1 MKDGMSTESFVG
13 TDITATNLSGTN
25 AAFGSSTIDTTEI
38 QDAAVTSA
46 KLADDSVVTAK
57 ISGLSVTDA
66 KLAVDSVVTAKISG
80 LAVSTA
86 KIAAEAVTVPK
97 QAFVGTGSPTVWGN
111 GMQFGVGTLGAGS
124 DVWIVYGTPFKAAP
138 VFVATS
144 KNDSAINI
152 LGAGSGTNQGIGS
165 VHVLGTTASTTFN
178 WVACGSM

>member
-1 MKDGMSTESFVG
+1 MKDGLTTESFIG

-25 AAFGSSTIDTTEI
+25 AAFGSSTIDAAEI
-38 QDAAVTSA
+38 QTDAVTSA
-46 KLADDSVVTAK
+46 KISGLAVTSDKLATDSVV
-57 ISGLSVTDA
+57 S
-66 KLAVDSVVTAKISG
+66 AKISG

-124 DVWIVYGTPFKAAP
+124 TVWIVYGTPFKAAP

-152 LGAGSGTNQGIGS
+152 IGAGSGTNQGAGS
-165 VHVLGTTASTTFN
+165 VNVLGTTASTTFN